1 MFDPRTT
8 FHSLFNNLF
17 VCKNQTAALFTALIV
32 LVFPIA
38 LSELVIFSR
47 NGWFIFHSIFLSDS
61 HKTKFFIAIATVFD
75 DDFDGL
81 FAYRSSCAITY
92 PLLTRMT
99 KICLIKLLI
108 TLTITFAMLR
118 QLPSSHRKLSSLIDR
133 LRFRKRQ

>member
-8 FHSLFNNLF
+8 FHSLSNNLF
-17 VCKNQTAALFTALIV
+17 VCKNQTAALFTALIA
-32 LVFPIA
+32 LVFPTV

-47 NGWFIFHSIFLSDS
+47 NGWFIFHSDS
-61 HKTKFFIAIATVFD
+61 YKIKFFIAIATVID
-75 DDFDGL
+75 GDFDGL
-81 FAYRSSCAITY
+81 FAYCNSCAITY
-92 PLLTRMT
+92 PLLMRMT

>member
-8 FHSLFNNLF
+8 FHSLSNNLF
-17 VCKNQTAALFTALIV
+17 VCKNQTAALFTALIA
-32 LVFPIA
+32 LVFPTA

-47 NGWFIFHSIFLSDS
+47 NGWFTHSIFLSDS
-61 HKTKFFIAIATVFD
+61 HKTKFFIAIATVID
-75 DDFDGL
+75 GDFDGL
-81 FAYRSSCAITY
+81 FAYCNSCAITY
-92 PLLTRMT
+92 PLLMCKT